1 MTHISAVSS
10 RSFFR
15 RALDWANESSEEPL
29 RLLRM
34 AIGGLLLFGTTVAV
48 VLAITGILPR
58 ALALVGI
65 FWALYGFLIGLSN
78 GVLEPLVDGF
88 FSLLAN
94 FGLERVRGYSEVETL
109 VARGRLAEAAEAYR
123 LRAQAPAD
131 RTEATLRRAALL
143 AGPLDE
149 PETAAVELSALRLH
163 PLPAQEDLRVG
174 LALADLYDR
183 RLGDPGRAMGE
194 LRRLIDSHPEGDGA
208 RRLRQALAELKRS

>member
-34 AIGGLLLFGTTVAV
+34 AIGGLLLFGTIVAV
-48 VLAITGILPR
+48 VLAITGIEPR
-58 ALALVGI
+58 ALALAGI
-65 FWALYGFLIGLSN
+65 FWALYGFLIGLTN

-109 VARGRLAEAAEAYR
+109 MARGQLAEAAEAYR

-131 RTEATLRRAALL
+131 RTE
-143 AGPLDE
+143 PPCD
-149 PETAAVELSALRLH
+149 
-163 PLPAQEDLRVG
+163 
-174 LALADLYDR
+174 
-183 RLGDPGRAMGE
+183 
-194 LRRLIDSHPEGDGA
+194 A
-208 RRLRQALAELKRS
+208 RRCSPVRWTSRRPPPWSCRRSGCIRSPRRKISGWGWRWRICTIAAWAIPAARWASCGA